1 MDDPKTNRRKKEKR
15 KLGGGAKFVNGL
27 PSLQLTLKRE
37 MCYFSSVITQNRTP
51 EQAENCS
58 SCWVRHGRYIQY
70 IQHCSNEIRHHL
82 HNPIFIN
89 KKIWGLQITVYYYG
103 RAVVQVIHSPSLKVK
118 SFKKDQLSPANS
130 TIIVSC

>member
-1 MDDPKTNRRKKEKR
+1 MEDQVRWMTQKQIKGKREGKENEV
-15 KLGGGAKFVNGL
+15 VNGL

-37 MCYFSSVITQNRTP
+37 MCYFSSVTTQNRTP
-51 EQAENCS
+51 GKAENFS

-70 IQHCSNEIRHHL
+70 IQHLSYEIRHHL

-103 RAVVQVIHSPSLKVK
+103 RAVVQIIHSPSLKV
-118 SFKKDQLSPANS
+118 
-130 TIIVSC
+130 